1 MDPAATGAGGRV
13 AVRRQADAKAP
24 PRAVKA
30 PLSRNVKVL
39 AAVSFLTDVASEMIY
54 PLLPLFLSGTLGV
67 SATVLGAIEGAA
79 ESVSSLLRLPAGWL
93 SDKIGRRKPLV
104 VFGYALAA
112 VARPLVGLAQS
123 AGVVLAIRLTDRF
136 GKGVRSAPRD
146 ALIADSVTPAQRG
159 YAYGLHRASDSL
171 GAVIGPLIAWAV
183 LSVGLLDMRALFLW
197 AAAPGLLAVVLVAV
211 LVREGKAR
219 PHGAGEPMPEHTEET
234 VAQRFADGAK
244 VTTGAGAKPGS
255 DVGPKSAVVTARA
268 GDPLGAPFW
277 RYLGVLF
284 LFTLSNST
292 DAFLLLRA
300 SQLGVPTALIPIL
313 WAMLH
318 VVKSSSSI
326 VGGALSDRVGR
337 RPLIIAGWSVFALS
351 YLALSLATAQWH
363 AWVIFLVYGLYFGM
377 TEGTEKALV
386 ADFVPASRRGTAFGW
401 FNATLGLGALPASVL
416 FGIVWERAGA
426 QAAFAMGAGIALVA
440 MIAFSLTV
448 APRGTGAT

>member
-1 MDPAATGAGGRV
+1 
-13 AVRRQADAKAP
+13 
-24 PRAVKA
+24 
-30 PLSRNVKVL
+30 VL

-79 ESVSSLLRLPAGWL
+79 ESVSSLLRLPAGWI
-93 SDKIGRRKPLV
+93 SDKLGRRKPLV
-104 VFGYALAA
+104 VFGYTLAA
-112 VARPLVGLAQS
+112 IARPLVGLAQS

-146 ALIADSVTPAQRG
+146 ALIADSVTANQRG
-159 YAYGLHRASDSL
+159 YAYGLHRAADSL
-171 GAVIGPLIAWAV
+171 GAVFGPLIAWAV

-197 AAAPGLLAVVLVAV
+197 AAVPGLIAVVLVIGF
-211 LVREGKAR
+211 VREVQPRPRPGEIPAPEQTEESVALQVTNGANGATKANEANEAKAAKAAKAAKGGKGTKGAKGDAARGKADD
-219 PHGAGEPMPEHTEET
+219 A
-234 VAQRFADGAK
+234 
-244 VTTGAGAKPGS
+244 
-255 DVGPKSAVVTARA
+255 
-268 GDPLGAPFW
+268 LGAPFW

-284 LFTLSNST
+284 VFTLSNST

-300 SQLGVPTALIPIL
+300 SQLGVPTALTPIL

-326 VGGALSDRVGR
+326 VGGALSDRIGR
-337 RPLIIAGWSVFALS
+337 RPLIIAGWTVFAVC

-363 AWVIFLVYGLYFGM
+363 AWGIFLVYGLYFGM

-416 FGIVWERAGA
+416 FGVVWERAGA
-426 QAAFAMGAGIALVA
+426 ETAFLMGAGIALLA
-440 MIAFSLTV
+440 MIAFALIV
-448 APRGTGAT
+448 APRGTRAG